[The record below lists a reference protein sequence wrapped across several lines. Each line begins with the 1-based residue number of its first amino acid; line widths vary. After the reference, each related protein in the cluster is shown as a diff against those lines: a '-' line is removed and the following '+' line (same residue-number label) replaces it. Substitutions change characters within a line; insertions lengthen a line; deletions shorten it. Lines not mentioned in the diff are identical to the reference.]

1 VKVLKVS
8 SYLGWVLPANTLSL
22 INAAIGPSPD
32 IIWVGISWTA
42 GFAIGFTLVGRLSDI
57 FGRRW
62 FFICS
67 SILGLVGNIIGASAQ
82 SINMLIVCS
91 TDYSLRMIL
100 TVPGNKLHQ
109 WSCRSWPT
117 FIPHHPWRTC
127 SKLFERS
134 CECLRAVNVSA
145 IRRLW
150 SASSTIA
157 LPDYRAAMEVVL
169 YPRMH
174 CQRTGNCSILLLLLP
189 PNIRKEAHFSQDKP
203 D

>member
-1 VKVLKVS
+1 MASVSEKLLTTS

-91 TDYSLRMIL
+91 
-100 TVPGNKLHQ
+100 GN
-109 WSCRSWPT
+109 
-117 FIPHHPWRTC
+117 
-127 SKLFERS
+127 
-134 CECLRAVNVSA
+134 
-145 IRRLW
+145 
-150 SASSTIA
+150 
-157 LPDYRAAMEVVL
+157 YRVFGR
-169 YPRMH
+169 Y
-174 CQRTGNCSILLLLLP
+174 
-189 PNIRKEAHFSQDKP
+189 
-203 D
+203 